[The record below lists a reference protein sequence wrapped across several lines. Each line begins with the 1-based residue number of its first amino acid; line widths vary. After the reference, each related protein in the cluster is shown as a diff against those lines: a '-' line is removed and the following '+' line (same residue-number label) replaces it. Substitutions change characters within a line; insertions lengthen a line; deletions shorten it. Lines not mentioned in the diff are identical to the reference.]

1 MRVGAF
7 SADGRLA
14 NLDNLASLNSSVLR
28 FVQCMALGVGALVEA
43 HVIVPTTMGMLLD
56 TERDLLM
63 TTFRLQQKTTPA
75 SFELINK
82 YDECVFKRCAFCF
95 AKLRQDCKKLRQIVL
110 HVVGGKLSAA
120 SNWTYEI
127 MFGLLCWK
135 CQTVPWS
142 SMLRID
148 EFCYSAICDQLA
160 RHAFKQSLSLE
171 SLTLIHDNNERDAL
185 ADSYIVRMV
194 HANAHTKEIVRAVCS
209 DDGRNDADGD
219 VICYHC
225 MRVRKHKDCL
235 ACPGCDAVF
244 FCRGLS
250 PDKRMGDNRCCME
263 LAMYYHFDACRL
275 IKSNRLFDTEYSRYV
290 TPEEDD
296 IAPADSL

>member
-14 NLDNLASLNSSVLR
+14 NLANLESINSSVLR

-56 TERDLLM
+56 AERDLLM
-63 TTFRLQQKTTPA
+63 ASFRLQQPIKPA
-75 SFELINK
+75 SFELITK

-110 HVVGGKLSAA
+110 HVVGGKLTADSD
-120 SNWTYEI
+120 WTYEI
-127 MFGLLCWK
+127 LFGLLCWK

-142 SMLRID
+142 SMLRVD
-148 EFCYSAICDQLA
+148 EFCYVALCEQLA
-160 RHAFKQSLSLE
+160 LHAFKQSLSLE
-171 SLTLIHDNNERDAL
+171 ALTLIHDNNERDAL

-194 HANAHTKEIVRAVCS
+194 HANSHAKAIVRAVCS
-209 DDGRNDADGD
+209 EGGGGE
-219 VICYHC
+219 VLCYHC
-225 MRVRKHKDCL
+225 QQVRKQRECL
-235 ACPGCDAVF
+235 ACPNCDAVY
-244 FCRGLS
+244 FCRGIS
-250 PDKRMGDNRCCME
+250 PDKRLGDNRCCAE
-263 LAMYYHFDACRL
+263 LAVCYHFGACRL

-290 TPEEDD
+290 TPEDSADD
-296 IAPADSL
+296 IVPLDSL